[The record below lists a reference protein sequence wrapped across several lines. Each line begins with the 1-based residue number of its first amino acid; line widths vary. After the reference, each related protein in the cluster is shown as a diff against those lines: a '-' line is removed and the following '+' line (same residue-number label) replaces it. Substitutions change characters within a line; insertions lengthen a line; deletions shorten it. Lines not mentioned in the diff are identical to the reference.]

1 MKYQFRDQFK
11 LNVDLEQTCCSTC
24 CLISAIIRLFVC
36 HPSVITLHSLAS
48 LQSLSPTPL
57 QDNPRE
63 LTPMPSS
70 PFSFESNTPEKSISP
85 VPSPA
90 GFKIMSSMHALQTTS
105 KKTKMEQQNTLSS
118 FCDSQENAQNDLF
131 TDISLDVSP
140 TKMKMKK
147 LPVQK
152 KIHLQ
157 YR

>member
-1 MKYQFRDQFK
+1 
-11 LNVDLEQTCCSTC
+11 
-24 CLISAIIRLFVC
+24 
-36 HPSVITLHSLAS
+36 
-48 LQSLSPTPL
+48 
-57 QDNPRE
+57 
-63 LTPMPSS
+63 MPSS

-105 KKTKMEQQNTLSS
+105 KNQKWNNKKQNTLNS
-118 FCDSQENAQNDLF
+118 FCDGQENAQNDLF

-140 TKMKMKK
+140 MKMKMKK